1 MFMQFVKRSFV
12 QRAGRILVAAALG
25 GLATLG
31 CTSSSES
38 AKRDTMTA
46 HVGNYTPPPAGART
60 PRVGVPPFS
69 VQAAAGSFGGSDGSE
84 LNALAADQMTSLL
97 DASGRFR
104 VIERAQLQKLLDE
117 QNLEGIVK
125 AGEMAKSAQV
135 RGVDY
140 LLLGRVTNLRV
151 KREDK
156 KSGLGVAQV
165 GGLVNLGGF
174 DYKKKDIR
182 VTTEAG
188 VDIRLVDPSSGEV
201 VVSNF
206 SEFQRS
212 DAANA
217 IGIAILGASAESDA
231 DIQISND
238 DKGKILRMALDDALR
253 KSLPRIDRFLA
264 TSASAKPEASAHEH
278 VAPAAV
284 TPQAASSELTTPVA
298 PSAPAAPATPPA
310 PATPAAATP
319 AAATPAAATPDAP
332 AGTVVGKKF
341 CGECGKEIPASAK
354 FCPFCGAKIN

>member
-46 HVGNYTPPPAGART
+46 HVGNYTPPPART

-217 IGIAILGASAESDA
+217 IGIAILGAMPNQTPTSRSATTTKARS
-231 DIQISND
+231 
-238 DKGKILRMALDDALR
+238 
-253 KSLPRIDRFLA
+253 
-264 TSASAKPEASAHEH
+264 SAWRW
-278 VAPAAV
+278 
-284 TPQAASSELTTPVA
+284 TTPCGRAFPGSTVSWRPPRR
-298 PSAPAAPATPPA
+298 PSPRRRPTSMWPP
-310 PATPAAATP
+310 PP
-319 AAATPAAATPDAP
+319 
-332 AGTVVGKKF
+332 
-341 CGECGKEIPASAK
+341 
-354 FCPFCGAKIN
+354 